1 MAYNE
6 GQTVFNSGY
15 YDEISENYWS
25 TNPSEDNNHLTKWK
39 HLPFSIAIIQIPTI

>member
-6 GQTVFNSGY
+6 GQAIFNSGY

-25 TNPSEDNNHLTKWK
+25 TNPSEDNNQLTEWK
-39 HLPFSIAIIQIPTI
+39 HRPFSIAIIQIPTI